1 MVLLQCAYVGFLFLI
16 LLEVYR
22 TFEIDWTDICTRVAL
37 CVTLDPCT
45 SLVSQIQVRFRPPVL
60 PPPLTPLPLRW
71 LLPIHLSTTLTSN
84 TGYVFSSSAL
94 GFSTMAEARNNTVSI
109 QHSYIHN
116 SEAGELSFPT
126 VDSTQCK
133 RKAGRVILSPFLL
146 QPAC

>member
-1 MVLLQCAYVGFLFLI
+1 MPTWAFFFSSCLRFTGLLRLTGLI
-16 LLEVYR
+16 SVQELLCVSPW
-22 TFEIDWTDICTRVAL
+22 IHALAL
-37 CVTLDPCT
+37 CH
-45 SLVSQIQVRFRPPVL
+45 RFRSKPPVL

-84 TGYVFSSSAL
+84 TGYVFSSSTL
-94 GFSTMAEARNNTVSI
+94 GFSTVAEARNNTVSI